1 MGTITST
8 QNANQFVGLS
18 WLEWFEIY
26 PYIWL
31 LPGNVLQQF
40 LKTGN
45 HILTFSF
52 LYIVLCVNYE
62 SFAVQIFNYVGN
74 SVKFAT
80 YNNSCTCS
88 LTQSI

>member
-8 QNANQFVGLS
+8 KNANQFGRLS

-26 PYIWL
+26 PYIWF

-40 LKTGN
+40 LNTGN

-62 SFAVQIFNYVGN
+62 SFAVQIFIYVGN
-74 SVKFAT
+74 SVNFAT
-80 YNNSCTCS
+80 KSNSCTCS
-88 LTQSI
+88 LT